1 MLGNAPIIKN
11 DSTHQQAEG
20 TYQCDTSSKY
30 TGIMIVITP
39 TKCQIFTPKKLD
51 IWGNFGW

>member
-1 MLGNAPIIKN
+1 MLGNAQIIKN
-11 DSTHQQAEG
+11 DSTNQQAEG